1 MSVRE
6 SMDSRLRGND
16 VIFDG
21 GGTRDSVP
29 PTRVRREV
37 TSQSG
42 LTHAVKS
49 RFRTLMLCGFALNPE
64 SWILNPSSFR
74 RLNPES
80 WTLNPGFQQRDFA
93 RGPLA
98 ELLI

>member
-1 MSVRE
+1 
-6 SMDSRLRGND
+6 
-16 VIFDG
+16 
-21 GGTRDSVP
+21 
-29 PTRVRREV
+29 
-37 TSQSG
+37 
-42 LTHAVKS
+42 VKS